1 MWMYHKEAMLGASET
16 NSHSQRRNYTP
27 GLIANVVLFTTLFAV
42 FARGRIRLFL
52 NVLNSSW

>member
-1 MWMYHKEAMLGASET
+1 MYHKEAMLGASET